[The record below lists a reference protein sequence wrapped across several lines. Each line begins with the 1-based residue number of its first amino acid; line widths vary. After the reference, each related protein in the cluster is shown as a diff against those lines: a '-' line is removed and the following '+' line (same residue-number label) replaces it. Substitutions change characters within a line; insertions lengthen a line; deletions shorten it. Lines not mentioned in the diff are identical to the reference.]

1 VPSGAQAA
9 GASHAGA
16 PGAGGVAFM
25 GVHHTV
31 VADACQSGLQVCVPR
46 SI

>member
-1 VPSGAQAA
+1 
-9 GASHAGA
+9 
-16 PGAGGVAFM
+16 M

-46 SI
+46 SIQPLKKIKK